1 MKIAILFFA
10 FQTIFS
16 VCSLKTF
23 KKASSEWSIFTKSND
38 VTVLGIFPELKS
50 KHARHYKAAAKMW
63 AKSGVEFAITSDN
76 DKSFRKKF
84 GDEKAQIS
92 PSIWAQ
98 VNFREDG
105 SLRRGRKRR
114 VGFFFEKKD
123 LSYEQSVHEIQKFF
137 YTTLLRPINF
147 FPAETDAGQR
157 VQMAIQSRMPKL
169 FVTHNTKL
177 GEDEMN
183 ILADINR
190 RFLGKMHVIA
200 VDIDDVTGASKMLL
214 KSLNVDANGKTRGV
228 FLYDTFS
235 REVSEYPQALQ
246 KIVTDIDSFIQDKLS
261 KYDDEDYRYE
271 VRKKKKKR
279 KKGKKKK
286 RKKKNSD
293 EL

>member
-1 MKIAILFFA
+1 MFFGGGHKLWPRIGVYMTLPPYAATVVYKPVRLFLAPSCCCLKAILP
-10 FQTIFS
+10 QIM
-16 VCSLKTF
+16 SL
-23 KKASSEWSIFTKSND
+23 
-38 VTVLGIFPELKS
+38 
-50 KHARHYKAAAKMW
+50 M
-63 AKSGVEFAITSDN
+63 
-76 DKSFRKKF
+76 
-84 GDEKAQIS
+84 
-92 PSIWAQ
+92 
-98 VNFREDG
+98 
-105 SLRRGRKRR
+105 
-114 VGFFFEKKD
+114 
-123 LSYEQSVHEIQKFF
+123 
-137 YTTLLRPINF
+137 
-147 FPAETDAGQR
+147 
-157 VQMAIQSRMPKL
+157 
-169 FVTHNTKL
+169 HNTKL

>member
-1 MKIAILFFA
+1 
-10 FQTIFS
+10 
-16 VCSLKTF
+16 
-23 KKASSEWSIFTKSND
+23 
-38 VTVLGIFPELKS
+38 
-50 KHARHYKAAAKMW
+50 
-63 AKSGVEFAITSDN
+63 
-76 DKSFRKKF
+76 
-84 GDEKAQIS
+84 
-92 PSIWAQ
+92 
-98 VNFREDG
+98 
-105 SLRRGRKRR
+105 
-114 VGFFFEKKD
+114 
-123 LSYEQSVHEIQKFF
+123 
-137 YTTLLRPINF
+137 
-147 FPAETDAGQR
+147 
-157 VQMAIQSRMPKL
+157 
-169 FVTHNTKL
+169 
-177 GEDEMN
+177 
-183 ILADINR
+183 
-190 RFLGKMHVIA
+190 MHVIA